1 MFRRTESQK
10 SALASS
16 VTLRSIWIGVLL
28 VIPNVY
34 FLIENHIY
42 LSGLPTTISLF
53 YNVVMCLSILV
64 VINLG
69 LRRFAPRWV
78 LTRGE
83 LITIYAMLAV
93 GSAMSGHDM
102 LQTVVPALT
111 HGYWY
116 ATPENEWQSLF
127 WRNIP
132 RWLVAQDTGRLAVY
146 YQGESSLYWGDHYK
160 LWLTPI
166 AWWTT
171 FFAALMAV
179 MLAINMFIRV
189 AWTVQEKLA
198 FPIVRL
204 PHELTKPGGAFFR
217 SRLMLIGFAL
227 SGGIALWNGIHVL
240 RPFLP
245 QIPTRQFEIGQ
256 YFTQRPWNAM
266 GWTPM
271 YMLPFA
277 VGIAFLMPLDLS
289 FSIWFFYLFW
299 KMLQVLSNVLGMRSL
314 PGFPYDGPQT
324 TGAYIMLAF
333 LVLWG
338 SRKHLMTVS
347 RSAFALRVESGREYR
362 VALIM
367 GTMGLVWL
375 FLFAQRMGMYW
386 WVIPLY
392 FGIYYIMGISI
403 TRVRAQLGPPTHEM
417 FQATPHRIL
426 VDTLGTRRLG
436 TSTLTSFAML
446 WGFNR
451 GYRSHPMPHVLEGFW
466 LGERVKLST
475 VRLAMAMLL
484 AATVASVT
492 AFWAFI
498 QMSYRDGASANPP
511 WGGFDHLQKWLF
523 YASSPRKLELSFMG
537 IGALVTL
544 SLHLLRKRFL
554 WLAVHPAAYAL
565 TGSTWTLSWL
575 WFSIFLS
582 WLSKR
587 LIIRHG
593 GIRGYRS
600 ALPFFMGLLLGD
612 YMIGGSW
619 IVLRWV
625 TGIQT
630 YVFWR

>member
-1 MFRRTESQK
+1 MPQDLK
-10 SALASS
+10 SAGSS
-16 VTLRSIWIGVLL
+16 VSYRSIWIGVILL
-28 VIPNVY
+28 IPNVY
-34 FLIENHIY
+34 FLINNHVY
-42 LSGLPTTISLF
+42 LSALPTTISLF
-53 YNVVMCLSILV
+53 YNAVICLFVLVLLNLILSR
-64 VINLG
+64 ISA
-69 LRRFAPRWV
+69 RRA
-78 LTRGE
+78 LTRRE
-83 LITIYAMLAV
+83 LLTIYSMLAV

-127 WRNIP
+127 WRYLP
-132 RWLVAQDTGRLAVY
+132 RWLVVQDPGRLGVY
-146 YQGESSLYWGDHYK
+146 YQGESSVYLSSHYK

-171 FFAALMAV
+171 FFAALFAV
-179 MLAINMFIRV
+179 MLAINMLIRV
-189 AWTVQEKLA
+189 AWTVREKLT

-204 PHELTKPGGAFFR
+204 PYQLTEPGGAFFR
-217 SRLMLIGFAL
+217 SRLMWIGFAV
-227 SGGIALWNGIHVL
+227 SGGIALWNGISVL

-245 QIPTRQFEIGQ
+245 QIPTRHFEIGQ
-256 YFTQRPWNAM
+256 YFTQRPWNAI

-277 VGIAFLMPLDLS
+277 IGIAFFMPLDLS

-299 KMLQVLSNVLGMRSL
+299 KMLRVLGNAMGMRSL

-324 TGAYIMLAF
+324 TGAYFMLAL

-338 SRKHLMTVS
+338 SRRHLMAVF
-347 RSAFALRVESGREYR
+347 RIAFKRQEESNREYR
-362 VALIM
+362 AALIM
-367 GTMGLVWL
+367 GVLGIIWL
-375 FLFAQRMGMYW
+375 FSFAQRMGMRW

-392 FGIYYIMGISI
+392 FGIYYVMGVSI

-417 FQATPHRIL
+417 FQATPHQVL
-426 VDTLGTRRLG
+426 VDALGTRRLG
-436 TSTLTSFAML
+436 VSTLTSFAML

-466 LGERVKLST
+466 LGERVNLST
-475 VRLAMAMLL
+475 LRLAIAMLI
-484 AATVASVT
+484 AATVASIT
-492 AFWAFI
+492 AFWSFI
-498 QMSYRDGASANPP
+498 EMSYRDGASANPP
-511 WGGFDHLQKWLF
+511 WGGFDHLQNWLF
-523 YASSPRKLELSFMG
+523 YASSPRKVELTFMG
-537 IGALVTL
+537 VGAMVTL
-544 SLHLLRKRFL
+544 ALQVLRKRFL
-554 WLAVHPAAYAL
+554 WLALHPAAYAL

-593 GIRGYRS
+593 GIRGYRF

-612 YMIGGSW
+612 YVIGGSW
-619 IVLRWV
+619 IVLRWI
-625 TGIQT
+625 TGLQT